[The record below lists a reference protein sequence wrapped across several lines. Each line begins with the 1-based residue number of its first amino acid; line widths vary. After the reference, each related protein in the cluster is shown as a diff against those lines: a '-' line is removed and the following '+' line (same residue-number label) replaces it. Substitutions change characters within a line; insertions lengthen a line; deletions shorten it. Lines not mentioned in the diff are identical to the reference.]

1 MASVTTSDGVR
12 LALRRFAPSGERRGT
27 VVLAHAMMATSSYL
41 EGLAAHLAAAGVEAW
56 TFDFRG
62 HGASVP
68 PHPRDGRWGFVDYA
82 ERDVPAVWDAVRGA
96 AAGPVSWIGHSLG
109 GLAALAA
116 FGAGIAAPPERLV
129 LVAASP
135 WVRGGRGRLLRVGLT
150 AVMAG
155 LARPLGYLPARRLRV
170 GTNDEPASYLE
181 ELAGWVRDGRW
192 PWLDAASRIA
202 APTYVVVGD
211 RDAYCRLAD
220 ARLVADR
227 LGGPVAL
234 RLVPGADHFGFFR
247 RQRAL
252 WDDIAAFLTAS

>member
-1 MASVTTSDGVR
+1 
-12 LALRRFAPSGERRGT
+12 
-27 VVLAHAMMATSSYL
+27 MMATSSYL
-41 EGLAAHLAAAGVEAW
+41 EALAGHLAAAGVEAW

-68 PHPRDGRWGFVDYA
+68 PSPRDGCWGFADYV
-82 ERDVPAVWDAVRGA
+82 ERDLPAVWEAVCAA
-96 AAGPVSWIGHSLG
+96 AAGPVSFLGHSLG
-109 GLAALAA
+109 GLAAMAA
-116 FGAGIAAPPERLV
+116 FGGGILPPPERLV

-150 AVMAG
+150 ALMAG
-155 LARPLGYLPARRLRV
+155 LARPLGYLPVRRLHA
-170 GTNDEPASYLE
+170 GTNDEPASYLA

-192 PWLDAASRIA
+192 PWLDGVARIA

-211 RDAYCRLAD
+211 RDFYCRMAD

-227 LGGPVAL
+227 LAGPVAL

-247 RQRAL
+247 RQPAL
-252 WDDIAAFLTAS
+252 WDDVAAFLTAS

>member
-1 MASVTTSDGVR
+1 MASATTSDGVR
-12 LALRRFAPSGERRGT
+12 LALRRFAPAGARRAT
-27 VVLAHAMMATSSYL
+27 VVLAHAMMATSAYL
-41 EGLAAHLAAAGVEAW
+41 DGLAHHLAAAGIEAW

-68 PHPRDGRWGFVDYA
+68 PSPRAAGWHFADYA
-82 ERDVPAVWDAVRGA
+82 ERDLPAAWAAVRA
-96 AAGPVSWIGHSLG
+96 AAHGPVSYLGHSLG

-116 FGAGIAAPPERLV
+116 FGAGRLAPPERLV

-135 WVRGGRGRLLRVGLT
+135 WIRAGRGRLARRGLT
-150 AVMAG
+150 ALLAG
-155 LARPLGYLPARRLRV
+155 LARPLGYLPVRRLGV
-170 GTNDEPASYLE
+170 GTNDEPASYLV

-192 PWLDAASRIA
+192 PWLDGVARIA

-211 RDAYCRLAD
+211 RDRYCRLAD

-227 LGGPVAL
+227 LAGPVAL
-234 RLVPGADHFGFFR
+234 RLVAGASHFGFFR

-252 WDDIAAFLTAS
+252 WDDMAAFLTAS

>member
-1 MASVTTSDGVR
+1 
-12 LALRRFAPSGERRGT
+12 
-27 VVLAHAMMATSSYL
+27 MMATSSYL

-68 PHPRDGRWGFVDYA
+68 PHPRDGRWGFADYV
-82 ERDVPAVWDAVRGA
+82 ERDLPAVWDAVRRAVG
-96 AAGPVSWIGHSLG
+96 GPVSWIGHSLG

-116 FGAGIAAPPERLV
+116 FGAGIAPPPERLV

-135 WVRGGRGRLLRVGLT
+135 WVRAGRGRLVPRAVT
-150 AVMAG
+150 ALLAG
-155 LARPLGYLPARRLRV
+155 LARPLGYLPVRRLRA
-170 GTNDEPASYLE
+170 GTNDEPATYLD

-192 PWLDAASRIA
+192 PWLDGVARIR

-211 RDAYCRLAD
+211 RDAYCRMAD

-234 RLVPGADHFGFFR
+234 RIVPGADHFGFFR
-247 RQRAL
+247 RQGAL
-252 WDDIAAFLTAS
+252 WDDLGAFLTAS